1 MRAAPTPL
9 RTLILGGYGFFG
21 GRITSVLARDANLQL
36 IVAGRSK
43 ERAATFAT
51 ELQQRAAQP
60 VTAAAIDADDA
71 GLSDKLAALGVGL
84 VIHAAGPF
92 QGRDHRVARACIAA
106 GAHYVDLADATG
118 FVSEIGVL
126 DAAARDRGVLIVSG
140 ASSVPGLSSAVIACY
155 RREFS
160 VIESLDIGITPG
172 NRTARG
178 LATVQAVLGYCG
190 KPFDCWIDGAWRTVH
205 GWQGLKW
212 HAYPPP
218 VGRRLL
224 GYCDVPDRVLY
235 PRTCGGVRTV
245 EFRAGFEL
253 RLLQLGMW
261 CLAWLRRCGMV
272 ADWARHAPTLRRL
285 SEYTLAWGS
294 SAGAMHVEI
303 AGRRHDGTAHRVKW
317 YIVAPDG
324 DGPQIPCTAAIV
336 IARKLAGEEMPQ
348 RGAMPCL
355 ELFSVE
361 EFMAALAGFNVHES
375 ILIRPGSGQGF
386 PVDDRRAS

>member
-1 MRAAPTPL
+1 MSIDSTPL

-21 GRITSVLARDANLQL
+21 ARIARVLVRDAGLQV

-43 ERAATFAT
+43 ERASTLAT
-51 ELQQRAAQP
+51 ELQQDAAQP
-60 VTAAAIDADDA
+60 VAATAIDVGDPDFSAR
-71 GLSDKLAALGVGL
+71 LAALGPGL
-84 VIHAAGPF
+84 VIHASGPF
-92 QGRDHRVARACIAA
+92 QGQDHRVALACIAA
-106 GAHYVDLADATG
+106 GAHYVDLADATD
-118 FVSEIGVL
+118 FVTQIGAL
-126 DAAARDRGVLIVSG
+126 DAAARERDVLVVSG
-140 ASSVPGLSSAVIACY
+140 ASSVPGLSSAVIARY
-155 RREFS
+155 RSEFS
-160 VIESLDIGITPG
+160 TIESIDIGITPG

-178 LATVQAVLGYCG
+178 LATVQAVLSYCG

-235 PRTCGGVRTV
+235 PRTLSGVRTV

-253 RLLQLGMW
+253 TFLQLGMW
-261 CLAWLRRCGMV
+261 CFAWLRRGGIV
-272 ADWARHAPTLRRL
+272 ADWARHAAALKRL
-285 SEYTLAWGS
+285 SEHTMAWGS

-303 AGRRHDGTAHRVKW
+303 TGRRRDGTPHRVKW

-324 DGPQIPCTAAIV
+324 DGPQIPCTAAVV
-336 IARKLAGEEMPQ
+336 IARKLARGEMPR

-355 ELFSVE
+355 ELFSVD
-361 EFMAALAGFNVHES
+361 EFMAALEGFNVRETV
-375 ILIRPGSGQGF
+375 LIYPQDRQAF
-386 PVDDRRAS
+386 FTQDRRAS

>member
-1 MRAAPTPL
+1 MSVEPTPL

-21 GRITSVLARDANLQL
+21 GRIARVLVRDASLQL

-43 ERAATFAT
+43 ERASTLAT
-51 ELQQRAAQP
+51 ELQQHSAQP
-60 VTAAAIDADDA
+60 VAATAIDVGDP
-71 GLSDKLAALGVGL
+71 GFCEKLAVLRPGL
-84 VIHAAGPF
+84 VIHTSGPF
-92 QGRDHRVARACIAA
+92 QGQDHRVAQACISA

-118 FVSEIGVL
+118 FVSGIGAL
-126 DAAARDRGVLIVSG
+126 DAAARERGVLVVSG
-140 ASSVPGLSSAVIACY
+140 ASSVPGLSSSVIARY
-155 RREFS
+155 RSEFS
-160 VIESLDIGITPG
+160 VIESIDIGITPG

-178 LATVQAVLGYCG
+178 LATVQAVLSYCG

-212 HAYPPP
+212 HAYPAP

-235 PRTCGGVRTV
+235 PQTCNGVRTV

-253 RLLQLGMW
+253 TFLQLGMW
-261 CLAWLRRCGMV
+261 CLAWLRRCGIV
-272 ADWARHAPTLRRL
+272 ADWARHAAALKRL
-285 SEYTLAWGS
+285 SEHTMAWGS

-303 AGRRHDGTAHRVKW
+303 AGRLHDGTAHRVKW

-324 DGPQIPCTAAIV
+324 DGPQIPCTAAVV
-336 IARKLAGEEMPQ
+336 IARKLARDEMQQ

-355 ELFSVE
+355 ELFSVD
-361 EFMAALAGFNVHES
+361 EFMAALEGFSVHETA
-375 ILIRPGSGQGF
+375 LIYPEDRHIFSTQ
-386 PVDDRRAS
+386 DRRAS